1 MGKILILGGAG
12 FIGGNLARS
21 LVQAG
26 ADVRIFTRPTASIS
40 RLQDILPRVEVVYGD
55 FLDDAA
61 LARVVRGSDIVF
73 HLISTTFPNTVTS
86 STYDIFSNLLP
97 TIRLVELCL
106 NHNVRKL
113 IYASSGGT
121 IYGEPLQVPIPEDHP
136 LIPKSAY
143 GQSKLTLEN
152 YLNFY
157 ARSTPLEVA
166 ILRISNPFGPGQHSW
181 RVQGIVAVAIG
192 CLLRQQ
198 PLKLY
203 GTGSAVR
210 DYIYISDVVDAMIL
224 AAQQPGSSIANISS
238 GQGHSVL
245 EIVEKIESIAGRT
258 IVKEFIAERP
268 NDVEVNILDNRR
280 ARDLYGWVP
289 RCSLHAGLA
298 TTLEFMQRSEFSVT

>member
-1 MGKILILGGAG
+1 MAKVLILGGAG

-26 ADVRIFTRPTASIS
+26 ADVRIFTRPTASVG
-40 RLQDILPRVEVVYGD
+40 RLQDILDRVEVVYGD
-55 FLDDAA
+55 FLDDVA
-61 LARVVRGSDIVF
+61 LDRAVRGSSIVF

-106 NHNVRKL
+106 NHNVNKL
-113 IYASSGGT
+113 VYASSGGT
-121 IYGEPLQVPIPEDHP
+121 IYGEPRQVPIPEDHP

-143 GQSKLTLEN
+143 GQSKLTIEN

-157 ARSTPLEVA
+157 ARSTQLDVA
-166 ILRISNPFGPGQHSW
+166 ILRISNPFGPGQHAW
-181 RVQGIVAVAIG
+181 RVQGIVAVAMG

-203 GTGSAVR
+203 GIGSAVR
-210 DYIYISDVVDAMIL
+210 DYIYIGDVVDAMIL
-224 AAQQPGSSIANISS
+224 ASQRKGSSVANISS

-245 EIVEKIESIAGRT
+245 EIVERIESIAGRT
-258 IVKEFIAERP
+258 IAKEFIAERP

-280 ARDLYGWVP
+280 AREIYGWVP
-289 RCSLHAGLA
+289 KCSLHAGLT
-298 TTLEFMQRSEFSVT
+298 TTLEFMQRSKSPLT